1 MFLSDDPAN
10 ATKWK
15 FPAGTFIAPGGRL
28 IIWADE
34 DTDAKGL
41 HANFK
46 LDKAGETIQLI
57 DSDSDG
63 NLILDE
69 IKFAKLGADQAF
81 RRIPDG
87 KGKPSPGKPSPG
99 KKN

>member
-1 MFLSDDPAN
+1 M
-10 ATKWK
+10 
-15 FPAGTFIAPGGRL
+15 
-28 IIWADE
+28 
-34 DTDAKGL
+34 

-57 DSDSDG
+57 DSDSGG

-69 IKFAKLGADQAF
+69 IKFAKLGPDQAF
-81 RRIPDG
+81 RRIPDA
-87 KGKPSPGKPSPG
+87 KGNPSLGDPSPG